1 MVERQI
7 MATRSIEDP
16 PVSMLKEED
25 YVLKGYQRP
34 WKAFDPKLSISQK
47 DMDTNVQ
54 AVYRKLDARSR
65 HVEIVPLRPDERK
78 GAKW

>member
-1 MVERQI
+1 

-25 YVLKGYQRP
+25 YVLKGYMP
-34 WKAFDPKLSISQK
+34 PSKPFDPKLSISQK

-54 AVYRKLDARSR
+54 AMYRKLDARSR
-65 HVEIVPLRPDERK
+65 HVQIVPLRPDEK
-78 GAKW
+78 AGAKWN